1 MPVHLS
7 PVIARPDRPPGRF
20 WSNARSNERMND
32 FYTEPPTE
40 GRLIGVFIERLF
52 EL

>member
-1 MPVHLS
+1 
-7 PVIARPDRPPGRF
+7 
-20 WSNARSNERMND
+20 MND